1 MSVSEGKGEIS
12 SSIFLAL
19 VPTCPC
25 VKLRLLLL
33 LLLLLWHPSLPSV
46 LPPFHLLV
54 LPSKPSLLLCL
65 IIDWGEEEE
74 EEEEG
79 GREGGGSYRG
89 LLKIPGRGEKALIWV
104 FVTRW
109 ETPREVPILFQ

>member
-33 LLLLLWHPSLPSV
+33 LLLLLIMVMMNNYDDDDDDDDCSFAVCRALLFPSWL
-46 LPPFHLLV
+46 
-54 LPSKPSLLLCL
+54 
-65 IIDWGEEEE
+65 
-74 EEEEG
+74 
-79 GREGGGSYRG
+79 
-89 LLKIPGRGEKALIWV
+89 
-104 FVTRW
+104 
-109 ETPREVPILFQ
+109 